1 MAAALMP
8 ALAVE
13 PNDDQIVA
21 LAAAEELP
29 PRRIA
34 LAWHRHRALSPAA
47 RTFID
52 CAIELCAGARRR
64 GAGSPEGVG
73 TIAPR

>member
-8 ALAVE
+8 VLAVG

-21 LAAAEELP
+21 LSTPGELP

-34 LAWHRHRALSPAA
+34 LAVAPHRALSPAA
-47 RTFID
+47 RTFIE
-52 CAIELCAGARRR
+52 CAIDLCASLRR
-64 GAGSPEGVG
+64 AGRQTPGGVG

>member
-1 MAAALMP
+1 MP
-8 ALAVE
+8 LLAVE

-21 LAAAEELP
+21 LATPEELP

-34 LAWHRHRALSPAA
+34 LAWHRHRARSPAA
-47 RTFID
+47 RTFIE
-52 CAIELCAGARRR
+52 CAIDLCAALGTGASAP
-64 GAGSPEGVG
+64 GGVG